1 MKHFKHL
8 LFNTKMKSIQKLW
21 QHNKTRV
28 MGMKKKIKNEE
39 ERESEVIK
47 NLYRIGRILI
57 AISSKS

>member
-28 MGMKKKIKNEE
+28 MGMEKKRSKK
-39 ERESEVIK
+39 
-47 NLYRIGRILI
+47 RIGSDKKF
-57 AISSKS
+57 ISHRSHSYRYFIQDLSK